1 MRGSKIAFVGL
12 ALGFYLGSASAHGA
26 GVVSALAVSVVG
38 QAGEGT
44 VKGRLVWG
52 GDTVP
57 ASVMLVE
64 KGKAAKDPEVC
75 ANDTPIASKELVVD
89 PATKGV
95 SFGFAYI
102 LRPKGTNPAA
112 VKALLAK
119 TPKVVV
125 DQKNCEFEPYVLAMH
140 REQTLVFKS
149 SDAASHNVRFTGFNN
164 TGINQTLAPA
174 ATFELKNLKAERLP
188 MKLLCDIHPWMK
200 GWIMVFDH
208 PFFATTAADGS
219 FEITGIPA
227 GQQNLVLWQEKV
239 GYATPGAGR
248 GVSVTIKAGATT
260 DLGEIKIDPAK
271 IKK

>member
-75 ANDTPIASKELVVD
+75 ARDTPIASKEL
-89 PATKGV
+89 
-95 SFGFAYI
+95 
-102 LRPKGTNPAA
+102 
-112 VKALLAK
+112 
-119 TPKVVV
+119 VV